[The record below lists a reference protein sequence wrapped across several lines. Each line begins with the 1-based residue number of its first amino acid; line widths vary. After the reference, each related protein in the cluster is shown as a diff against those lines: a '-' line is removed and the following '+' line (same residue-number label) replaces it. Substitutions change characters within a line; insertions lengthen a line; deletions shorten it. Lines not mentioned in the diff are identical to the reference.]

1 MSQPN
6 FEHTI
11 RQFADDLC
19 TTFPEYSETIAQWWD
34 RSNEGQPNYELIKN
48 YCRDV
53 YPPFFMDI
61 IYQNEGIFAPDAEQS
76 VFFLPNIDFK
86 TIWNDNISDTTKETI
101 WKYLQLIAITIM
113 GEVQNTEDLDT
124 NILDMFKNLNT
135 DDFQSKIQETMEN
148 LQTMF
153 ASTEA
158 NANADASAEA
168 NADAD
173 ADANT
178 GANANA
184 GFDFGNFQRN
194 MEKLM
199 EGKIGQMAR
208 ELAEET
214 AQDLDI
220 DLENTQDIPQVLKKL
235 MSDPTKLMKMAKKVG
250 ERMKSKMDSGD
261 MSEVELQA
269 EIMELMKTLNPNGAT
284 SGTGMNG
291 IKEMM
296 SAMGIDMDAIL
307 KQFMGGGGGGAGA
320 GRGQRMNMNKMNAMM
335 QREQTRERMR
345 ANIAQKQQQKE
356 AQKQAEAAAIAQREL
371 EYKPMT
377 DAEIELLNEGIA
389 RNKQGGNGGGNGGK
403 STNKKK
409 KKK

>member
-61 IYQNEGIFAPDAEQS
+61 IYQNEAIFAPDAEQS

-158 NANADASAEA
+158 DAEASAEA
-168 NADAD
+168 NAD

-235 MSDPTKLMKMAKKVG
+235 MSDPAKLMKMAKKVG

-307 KQFMGGGGGGAGA
+307 KQFMGGGGAGA

-356 AQKQAEAAAIAQREL
+356 AQKQAEAAAVAQREL

-403 STNKKK
+403 SNNKKK